1 MKKKT
6 VFFLLKFVFGMGLL
20 LYLVLVMARPR
31 EIVAVMRDASAPML
45 LLAFSLHAFGLLF
58 SARRWKLILDEQKG
72 ARFSIP
78 QLTRSLLVGSFFN
91 LFLPTRFGGD
101 VVRVSDTRGI
111 EQGVTASLAVVVYER
126 MSGIVA
132 LLIFALLASLLKIS
146 FVRELP
152 LLYVSL
158 LVSLLGILL
167 LIVAWKK
174 VPRGFLAGRACR
186 RPWLRKALDKL
197 DAFHGII
204 LDFVNHRSL
213 SRKVFFWALLLQF
226 NVVLHYFLIGRALHL
241 ERIPPLDYF
250 FSIPLMLFL
259 LSFPISINGLGVRDL
274 FLIQLFTYY
283 NYPAQFAIAFS
294 LLDLGFNLLLGIGG
308 GLIYIFRKK

>member
-1 MKKKT
+1 MNKKT
-6 VFFLLKFVFGMGLL
+6 VFFLFKFVFGLGLL
-20 LYLVLVMARPR
+20 LYLVLVMAKPR
-31 EIVAVMRDASAPML
+31 EIVAVMRDASVPML

-58 SARRWKLILDEQKG
+58 SARRWKLILDETG
-72 ARFSIP
+72 SDFTIA

-101 VVRVSDTRGI
+101 VVRVSDTRRIG
-111 EQGVTASLAVVVYER
+111 QGVTGSLAVVVYER

-152 LLYVSL
+152 LLYISL

-174 VPRGFLAGRACR
+174 VPRGFLAGRQCR
-186 RPWLRKALDKL
+186 RPWLRKTLDRL
-197 DAFHGII
+197 DAFHGLI
-204 LDFVNHRSL
+204 LDFVNHRTL
-213 SRKVFFWALLLQF
+213 SRKVFFWAMLLQF
-226 NVVLHYFLIGRALHL
+226 NVVLHYFLIGRALQL
-241 ERIPPLDYF
+241 ERIPLLDYF

-259 LSFPISINGLGVRDL
+259 LSFPVSINGLGVRDL

-283 NYPAQFAIAFS
+283 GYPAQFAIAFS

>member
-1 MKKKT
+1 
-6 VFFLLKFVFGMGLL
+6 
-20 LYLVLVMARPR
+20 
-31 EIVAVMRDASAPML
+31 MRAASAPLL

-58 SARRWKLILDEQKG
+58 SALRWKLILDETG
-72 ARFSIP
+72 ADFSLA

-101 VVRVSDTRGI
+101 VVRVSDTRRTGH
-111 EQGVTASLAVVVYER
+111 GVTGSLAVVVYER

-132 LLIFALLASLLKIS
+132 LLVFALVASLLKIR
-146 FVRELP
+146 FVKELP

-167 LIVAWKK
+167 LVLGWKK
-174 VPRGFLAGRACR
+174 LPRGYLAARECR
-186 RPWLRKALDKL
+186 HPWLRRLLDKL
-197 DAFHGII
+197 DTFHGII
-204 LDFVNHRSL
+204 LDFVNHRAL
-213 SRKVFFWALLLQF
+213 SRRVFFWALLLQF

-241 ERIPPLDYF
+241 ERIPLLDYF
-250 FSIPLMLFL
+250 FSIPIMLFI

-274 FLIQLFTYY
+274 FLVKLFTYY
-283 NYPAQFAIAFS
+283 GYPAQFAIAFS
-294 LLDLGFNLLLGIGG
+294 LLDLAFNLLLGIGG

>member
-6 VFFLLKFVFGMGLL
+6 FFFLFKFVFGLGLL
-20 LYLVLVMARPR
+20 LYLVLVMAKPR
-31 EIVAVMRDASAPML
+31 EIVAVMRDASVPML

-58 SARRWKLILDEQKG
+58 SARRWKLILDETG
-72 ARFSIP
+72 SDFTIA

-101 VVRVSDTRGI
+101 VVRVSDTRRI
-111 EQGVTASLAVVVYER
+111 EQGVTGSLAVVVYER

-152 LLYVSL
+152 LLYISL

-174 VPRGFLAGRACR
+174 VPRGFLAGRPCR
-186 RPWLRKALDKL
+186 RPWLRKTLDRL
-197 DAFHGII
+197 DAFHGLI

-213 SRKVFFWALLLQF
+213 SRKVFFWAMLLQF
-226 NVVLHYFLIGRALHL
+226 NVVLHYFLIGRALQL
-241 ERIPPLDYF
+241 ERIPLLDYF
-250 FSIPLMLFL
+250 FAIPLMLFL
-259 LSFPISINGLGVRDL
+259 LSFPVSINGLGVRDL

-283 NYPAQFAIAFS
+283 GYPAQFAIAFS

>member
-1 MKKKT
+1 MKRKT
-6 VFFLLKFVFGMGLL
+6 AFFLLKLVFGLGLL
-20 LYLVLVMARPR
+20 LYLVLYMARPR
-31 EIVAVMRDASAPML
+31 EIVAVIRAASAPML

-58 SARRWKLILDEQKG
+58 SALRWKLILDETG
-72 ARFSIP
+72 TDFSLA

-101 VVRVSDTRGI
+101 VVRVSDTRRIG
-111 EQGVTASLAVVVYER
+111 QGMTGSLAVVVYER

-132 LLIFALLASLLKIS
+132 LLVFALAASLVKIR

-152 LLYVSL
+152 LLYISL
-158 LVSLLGILL
+158 LVSLAGIGLL
-167 LIVAWKK
+167 VLAWKK
-174 VPRGFLAGRACR
+174 LPRGFLARRPCR
-186 RPWLRKALDKL
+186 HPWLRKLLDKL

-204 LDFVNHRSL
+204 LDFVNHPLLTR
-213 SRKVFFWALLLQF
+213 RVFFWAMLLQF

-241 ERIPPLDYF
+241 GRIPLLDYF
-250 FSIPLMLFL
+250 FSIPIMLFV
-259 LSFPISINGLGVRDL
+259 LSFPVSINGLGVRDL
-274 FLIQLFTYY
+274 FLVRLFMYY

-294 LLDLGFNLLLGIGG
+294 LLDLAFNLLLGIVG

>member
-1 MKKKT
+1 MKKRT
-6 VFFLLKFVFGMGLL
+6 LFFILKLVFGLGLL
-20 LYLVLVMARPR
+20 LYLVLVLAKPR
-31 EIVAVMRDASAPML
+31 EIIAVMRAASAPLL

-58 SARRWKLILDEQKG
+58 SARRWKLILDRQG
-72 ARFSIP
+72 ADFSLA

-111 EQGVTASLAVVVYER
+111 AQGVTGSLAVVVYER

-132 LLIFALLASLLKIS
+132 LLVFALLASFLKIG
-146 FVRELP
+146 FIKELP

-158 LVSLLGILL
+158 LVSLLGIGLL
-167 LIVAWKK
+167 LLAWKK
-174 VPRGFLAGRACR
+174 LPRGYLAGLKCG
-186 RPWLRKALDKL
+186 RPWLRKVLDRL

-204 LDFVNHRSL
+204 LDFVNHRAL

-226 NVVLHYFLIGRALHL
+226 NVVLHYFLIGRALKL
-241 ERIPPLDYF
+241 ERIPLLDYF
-250 FSIPLMLFL
+250 FAIPLMLFL
-259 LSFPISINGLGVRDL
+259 LSFPVSINGLGVRDL
-274 FLIQLFTYY
+274 FLVKLFTYY
-283 NYPAQFAIAFS
+283 GYPAHFAIAFS
-294 LLDLGFNLLLGIGG
+294 LMDLGFNLLLGVLG